1 LFGICLAES
10 PFIQPSQRTDD
21 PLNKQPPHQPH
32 ARRSRVSSSKLALL
46 ALFIPHLACSGT
58 EAGPSASG
66 GVGGSGGGAAM
77 TGSLYEGFTVELV
90 AATAS
95 TVAFT
100 RFGGNLYAGPYPP
113 AIPLTLDS
121 REGDCAL
128 WVPTR
133 ASCAPTCQAGV
144 CTSNDVCT
152 PYPSAMS
159 GGTLLV
165 RGLGP
170 DLSIEPVTARF
181 TYQAPSALPY
191 PACVE
196 GAVVSVTAAG
206 FGVESACVAPLVA
219 TTPTPVPVAK
229 GSAVMLA
236 WEPAGEAGSSRIHIL
251 LDIAHHGGKTGE
263 IQCDVADT
271 GSYSIPEIL
280 VTKLVDL
287 GLAGFP
293 TVELSRR
300 TRGTSLQE
308 PNVSLTV
315 AATVVLPVATGVT
328 SCSSNDDCPGST
340 CLDSLM
346 CGS

>member
-1 LFGICLAES
+1 
-10 PFIQPSQRTDD
+10 
-21 PLNKQPPHQPH
+21 LNKLPTHQLQTLGSRAWP
-32 ARRSRVSSSKLALL
+32 SRVALL
-46 ALFIPHLACSGT
+46 ALLVAHLQCSGA
-58 EAGPSASG
+58 EAGPSANG
-66 GVGGSGGGAAM
+66 GAGGASVGGAGGAAT

-95 TVAFT
+95 TTAFT

-121 REGDCAL
+121 KAGDCAL

-133 ASCAPTCQAGV
+133 ASCTPTCEAGV
-144 CTSNDVCT
+144 CTATNVCT
-152 PYPSAMS
+152 PYPAAMS

-170 DLSIEPVTARF
+170 ELSIEPITARF
-181 TYQAPSALPY
+181 AYQSSVAIPY
-191 PACVE
+191 PACAE
-196 GAVVSVTAAG
+196 GDVVTVTGAG
-206 FGVESACVAPLVA
+206 FGVESTCVAPLVA

-229 GSAVMLA
+229 GAAVKLD
-236 WEPAGEAGSSRIHIL
+236 WEPSGKAGSSRVHIL

-271 GSYSIPEIL
+271 GSYSIPEAL

-300 TRGTSLQE
+300 TRGTSPEE

-340 CLDSLM
+340 CLDSLI